1 MPVSIEKT
9 FRFEAGHRAL
19 GFKDRKEE
27 TLHGHTWHLR
37 VIIETGGDLGAQKT
51 LFDTNALSRAVK
63 PLIEELDHSFI
74 IWSED
79 PLYGRLLEICELGD
93 IADKL
98 YRVDFNPTAEG
109 IVEYLFEKVNERLAG
124 QAVALQRAELDATPT
139 IRAAYW
145 K

>member
-9 FRFEAGHRAL
+9 FRFDAGHRAL
-19 GFKDRKEE
+19 GFTDHKEE

-37 VIIETGGDLGAQKT
+37 VVIESAEPLGPQKT

-63 PLIEELDHSFI
+63 PIIERLDHSFI

-79 PLYGRLLEICELGD
+79 PLYEQLAEICRVGD

-109 IVEYLFEKVNERLAG
+109 IVEYLFKMVNERLAG
-124 QAVALQRAELDATPT
+124 QAVMLTRAELDATPT
-139 IRAAYW
+139 IRASYW

>member
-9 FRFEAGHRAL
+9 FRFDAGHRAL
-19 GFKDRKEE
+19 GFHDHKEE

-37 VIIETGGDLGAQKT
+37 VILESRRELDPHKT
-51 LFDTNALSRAVK
+51 LFDTNDLSRAVK
-63 PLIEELDHSFI
+63 PIIEQLDHSFI

-79 PLYGRLLEICELGD
+79 PLYERLAEICRAAN

-109 IVEYLFEKVNERLAG
+109 IVEYLFNTVNERLSDKT
-124 QAVALQRAELDATPT
+124 VALQRAELDATPT

>member
-9 FRFEAGHRAL
+9 FRFDAGHRAL
-19 GFKDRKEE
+19 GFHDHKEE

-37 VIIETGGDLGAQKT
+37 VILESRQELDPHKT
-51 LFDTNALSRAVK
+51 LFDTNDLSRAVK
-63 PLIEELDHSFI
+63 PIIEQLDHAFI
-74 IWSED
+74 IWSQD
-79 PLYGRLLEICELGD
+79 PLYEKLADICRAAH

-109 IVEYLFEKVNERLAG
+109 IVEYLFNTVNERLSDKT
-124 QAVALQRAELDATPT
+124 VALQRAELDATPT

>member
-51 LFDTNALSRAVK
+51 LFDTNALSRVIK
-63 PLIEELDHSFI
+63 PIIEQLDHSFI

-79 PLYGRLLEICELGD
+79 PLYERLAEICRLGN
-93 IADKL
+93 IADRL

-109 IVEYLFEKVNERLAG
+109 IVEYLFKTVNERLSG
-124 QAVALQRAELDATPT
+124 HAVALSRAELDATPT
-139 IRAAYW
+139 IRASYW

>member
-9 FRFEAGHRAL
+9 FRFDAGHRAL

-37 VIIETGGDLGAQKT
+37 VVIESREELGPQKT
-51 LFDTNALSRAVK
+51 LFDTNALSRIVK
-63 PLIEELDHSFI
+63 PIIEQVDHSFV

-79 PLYGRLLEICELGD
+79 PLYERLAEICRLGN

-109 IVEYLFEKVNERLAG
+109 IVEYLFNTVNERLCG
-124 QAVALQRAELDATPT
+124 QAVTLKRADLDATPT
-139 IRAAYW
+139 IRASYW